1 MWMGRG
7 SNAYKSLFQPIPRH
21 SNLRLMY
28 GRTYRGIRSKPLKMR
43 IGYNLNNQYNHQLN
57 QRKENSLSSCIIS
70 LFPFSQSTFSFLIPF
85 VFHLLFFFFLVADT
99 KLYKRLCPSVRWS
112 VRQHESKSGKMSIF
126 ENFLRMFECEWGNG
140 GWTPLPTRPQ
150 RYCDPASLVL
160 LLFFLLLSSILSFC
174 LILSLFPLIDSS
186 PEISSFFFS
195 KFPFCEQ
202 DQFLLIL
209 ANSFRFFCPN
219 FF

>member
-1 MWMGRG
+1 MCEKEWKKTTIHPFLVANYERFCP
-7 SNAYKSLFQPIPRH
+7 SIRPSVRDPWVKRSVTVIADIETS
-21 SNLRLMY
+21 RL
-28 GRTYRGIRSKPLKMR
+28 L
-43 IGYNLNNQYNHQLN
+43 
-57 QRKENSLSSCIIS
+57 
-70 LFPFSQSTFSFLIPF
+70 
-85 VFHLLFFFFLVADT
+85 FLVADMQ
-99 KLYKRLCPSVRWS
+99 LYKRLCPSVRWS

-202 DQFLLIL
+202 D
-209 ANSFRFFCPN
+209 
-219 FF
+219 